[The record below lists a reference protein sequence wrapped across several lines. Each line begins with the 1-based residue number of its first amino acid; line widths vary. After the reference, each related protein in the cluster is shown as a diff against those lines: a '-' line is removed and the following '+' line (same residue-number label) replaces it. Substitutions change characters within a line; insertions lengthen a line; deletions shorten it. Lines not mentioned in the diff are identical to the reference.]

1 MFSDIILIILTV
13 LWGLTVIFLSVT
25 FSLLD
30 RFKLLCLLLIGLI
43 IYCIYLV
50 NNQVKYM
57 QTTDS
62 GIIKYLTQIS
72 PLIPAVDTEGKSI
85 TYPPTD

>member
-30 RFKLLCLLLIGLI
+30 RFKLLCLLLLGLI
-43 IYCIYLV
+43 IYCVYLV

-62 GIIKYLTQIS
+62 GIVNYLTLIS
-72 PLIPAVDTEGKSI
+72 PLIPAVDAEGNPI
-85 TYPPTD
+85 TYPPTT